1 MSLSLATPKTSGLG
15 INHSH
20 SNSWSLPHNGFSPCI
35 CSLPS
40 HSAFRTAHTTHDG
53 HFRCIVPGCFHGRIP
68 IPSPA
73 PLHEELLQ
81 AHIQAQ
87 AAKAQ
92 FAYQQYYATDILP
105 HTTPLPSTPPPSPLP
120 TSPSTLPDLGD
131 YQLPLKKKKKNKNK
145 KKNHISPPPS
155 PTISLTPPTSP
166 TPTPTTPTKNTN
178 HAALLASKRLQKRNL
193 LLDSQKRLFEIH
205 TSPWFK
211 DFQNELSSF
220 DFSSLKP
227 AGTYQSPATIA
238 FKAERKRLKK
248 LRRKNSTPTPT
259 PPTPNPPTTTPTPTP
274 TPTHTPTITTSS
286 PPTPPT
292 THTFTSAWNTPNT
305 STTTP
310 ELPFISHTSNSHTK
324 KLHRRLKGA
333 QRGFH
338 LSQTIFT
345 HAEAKDVQ
353 ANRIAQLHA
362 SKH

>member
-73 PLHEELLQ
+73 PLHQELLQ

-105 HTTPLPSTPPPSPLP
+105 HTTPSTPTSPPPSSPP
-120 TSPSTLPDLGD
+120 TSPEPLPDHAD
-131 YQLPLKKKKKNKNK
+131 FQLPLKKKKKNKNK
-145 KKNHISPPPS
+145 KNKNHISPPPS

-193 LLDSQKRLFEIH
+193 LLDSQKRLFEIQ

-211 DFQNELSSF
+211 DFQKELSLF

-227 AGTYQSPATIA
+227 PGTYQSPATIA

-248 LRRKNSTPTPT
+248 LRRKNSKSSTPPTPTPT
-259 PPTPNPPTTTPTPTP
+259 PPTTTPSTTTPPTTTP
-274 TPTHTPTITTSS
+274 
-286 PPTPPT
+286 PT
-292 THTFTSAWNTPNT
+292 THIFTSAWNTPNT
-305 STTTP
+305 YTTTP

-324 KLHRRLKGA
+324 KLHRRLNGA

-345 HAEAKDVQ
+345 HAEAKDVH

>member
-1 MSLSLATPKTSGLG
+1 MSLALATPKTSGLG

-40 HSAFRTAHTTHDG
+40 HSAFRTAHTNHDG

-105 HTTPLPSTPPPSPLP
+105 RTTHPSPPSTPTPTPSTPPSPLP
-120 TSPSTLPDLGD
+120 DHGD
-131 YQLPLKKKKKNKNK
+131 FQLPLKKKKKNKK

-155 PTISLTPPTSP
+155 PTISLTPPSSP
-166 TPTPTTPTKNTN
+166 TPTPPPPTKKTN
-178 HAALLASKRLQKRNL
+178 HAALQASKRLQKKNL

-211 DFQNELSSF
+211 DCQKELSAF

-248 LRRKNSTPTPT
+248 LRRKNSKSSTTTPPTTTPPTPPTPPTPT
-259 PPTPNPPTTTPTPTP
+259 PPTP
-274 TPTHTPTITTSS
+274 
-286 PPTPPT
+286 PTPPTSST

-305 STTTP
+305 SNTPP
-310 ELPFISHTSNSHTK
+310 ELPFLLQTSHSHTK

-345 HAEAKDVQ
+345 HAEAKDVK

-362 SKH
+362 SKR

>member
-1 MSLSLATPKTSGLG
+1 MSLPLATPKTSGLG

-20 SNSWSLPHNGFSPCI
+20 SNSWSLPQNGFSPCI

-87 AAKAQ
+87 NAKAQ

-105 HTTPLPSTPPPSPLP
+105 HITPPPSTPPSTPPSPLP
-120 TSPSTLPDLGD
+120 DLGD
-131 YQLPLKKKKKNKNK
+131 FQLPLKKKKKNKK

-155 PTISLTPPTSP
+155 PTISLTPPSSP
-166 TPTPTTPTKNTN
+166 TPIPPPPTKKTN
-178 HAALLASKRLQKRNL
+178 HAALQASKRLQKRNL

-211 DFQNELSSF
+211 DFQKELSSF

-248 LRRKNSTPTPT
+248 LRRKNSKSSTPTPT
-259 PPTPNPPTTTPTPTP
+259 TTTTTTTTTTPTPPTTTPT
-274 TPTHTPTITTSS
+274 TTTTTTTTT
-286 PPTPPT
+286 TPPT

-305 STTTP
+305 SNTPP
-310 ELPFISHTSNSHTK
+310 ELPFLLHTSHSHTK

-345 HAEAKDVQ
+345 HAEAKDVK

-362 SKH
+362 SKR